1 MRAHGAVQVQVG
13 GAVTLLSVAG
23 FYLFQV
29 GLAYLG
35 EAFAHSRDSPLME
48 TEVHLK
54 FVPSLLQPTGVSSLD
69 FVTNS

>member
-1 MRAHGAVQVQVG
+1 M
-13 GAVTLLSVAG
+13 TLLSGAG

-29 GLAYLG
+29 GFAYLG

-54 FVPSLLQPTGVSSLD
+54 CVPRLLQPTGVPFRE
-69 FVTNS
+69 FVANS